1 VQSEERLLTTAEVAR
16 RLNVKPETVYAY
28 VSRGQLRS
36 IRTGR
41 RRGSLF
47 DPDDVDRLA
56 ERSREGRNPSGA
68 IERIRTELTLL
79 ERDELYYRGRSATE
93 LARNH
98 SIETVAHLL
107 WTGELARRAPFEASA
122 ELVDVAAAAIA
133 ALPAGVR
140 STDRIRVAVTAAGAA
155 DPLRYDLS
163 PTAVVRRAESLLAVL
178 VDALGG
184 APPTSR
190 ALAARLWPG
199 LARLPR
205 AAQPAEV
212 ALLDMVLVVLADHD
226 LAVSTVAARIAASAR
241 AHPYAV
247 VSAGLGALDGPYHG
261 TASTLAYRFLVDALD
276 DPVRALSDRLR
287 GDGPIP
293 GFGHRIYQR
302 RDPRAELIL
311 AELRDHEPA
320 APVLAAVDAVGA
332 GLAGRPEAFPNVDL
346 ALAAVMHAFDL
357 RPDAG
362 EAVFAV
368 ARTVGWVAHAL
379 EEYRGP
385 GLRFRAEGVYAGQR
399 PPR

>member
-1 VQSEERLLTTAEVAR
+1 
-16 RLNVKPETVYAY
+16 
-28 VSRGQLRS
+28 
-36 IRTGR
+36 
-41 RRGSLF
+41 
-47 DPDDVDRLA
+47 VDRLA

-79 ERDELYYRGRSATE
+79 ERDELYYRGRSAIE

-98 SIETVAHLL
+98 SIESVAQLL

-122 ELVDVAAAAIA
+122 ELVGVAVAAIA

-140 STDRIRVAVTAAGAA
+140 STDRIRVAVAAAGAA

-163 PTAVVRRAESLLAVL
+163 PTAVVRRTESLLAVL

-190 ALAARLWPG
+190 GLAARLWPA
-199 LARLPR
+199 LARRPR

-261 TASTLAYRFLVDALD
+261 TASTLAYRFLADALD

-311 AELRDHEPA
+311 AVLRDHEPA
-320 APVLAAVDAVGA
+320 APVLAAVDAVDN

-357 RPDAG
+357 LPDAG

-379 EEYRGP
+379 EEYCGP